1 MKISSLLFDII
12 PKHYFISIRY
22 SFAPEL
28 SKYLNPSAIHS
39 LSHYRPRVSPSP
51 SLITDLSS
59 SKLSEKQPIRTP
71 SNALPFPKTYR
82 SSRLGLRA
90 PPLVIEEIITQ
101 LGNLWRHSELFSGS
115 SYPLWF
121 FAKRIEECVN
131 IYLPPNMQQILSPI
145 YTEARWGCE
154 ILIGVCNWGRTHCS
168 LEKRG
173 ERYID

>member
-1 MKISSLLFDII
+1 MKISSLLSGII
-12 PKHYFISIRY
+12 PQTLFYIHMVLIC
-22 SFAPEL
+22 AWT

-71 SNALPFPKTYR
+71 SNAFPFPKTYR
-82 SSRLGLRA
+82 SSRRGLRA

-131 IYLPPNMQQILSPI
+131 IYLPPEYAADFVTYLYWSQMGLRDI
-145 YTEARWGCE
+145 
-154 ILIGVCNWGRTHCS
+154 NWS
-168 LEKRG
+168 M
-173 ERYID
+173 